1 MGEERFLKIE
11 QESERN
17 KEKILQMKTEI
28 KRNGERREEKEW
40 KSQRKK
46 NKYRGQKG
54 IKKDNNK

>member
-46 NKYRGQKG
+46 INIEDKR
-54 IKKDNNK
+54 